1 MADKPPA
8 HEVQARQELANA
20 EELGNEESAR
30 AARKRLEAAGADLE
44 DAAAA
49 RAKAVSAKS
58 DGKPADRAP
67 QGRQAPPKQH
77 G

>member
-20 EELGNEESAR
+20 DELGNNESAR
-30 AARKRLEAAGADLE
+30 AARKRLDAAGADLE
-44 DAAAA
+44 DAAASRSRTA
-49 RAKAVSAKS
+49 GAKS

>member
-1 MADKPPA
+1 MADKSPA

-44 DAAAA
+44 NAAVARSKAA
-49 RAKAVSAKS
+49 DTKA
-58 DGKPADRAP
+58 ADRAP
-67 QGRQAPPKQH
+67 QGRQAPSKQH